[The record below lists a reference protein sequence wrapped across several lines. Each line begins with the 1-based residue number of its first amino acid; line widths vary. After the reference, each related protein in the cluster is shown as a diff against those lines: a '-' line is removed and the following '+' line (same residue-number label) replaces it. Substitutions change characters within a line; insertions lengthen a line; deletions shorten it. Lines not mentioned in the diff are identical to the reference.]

1 MPIYEFECPK
11 CEEIFEK
18 ICSMGVV
25 ETECPEC
32 KTLSKKIISPA
43 NFKCDKFAY
52 KPLKKSR
59 PKSYVPTL
67 HDLKLDPE
75 SKRKNRKDNL
85 EKKRYMESRLNKK

>member
-1 MPIYEFECPK
+1 MPIYEFECSK
-11 CEEIFEK
+11 CGDIFEK
-18 ICSMGVV
+18 ICNSKVV
-25 ETECPEC
+25 VTICSNC
-32 KTLSKKIISPA
+32 GCAAKKIMSTV

-75 SKRKNRKDNL
+75 SKKKRRKDG
-85 EKKRYMESRLNKK
+85 EKI